1 MRHQLQ
7 LFTANLEEKYP
18 TYYFEKYQR
27 TKASTGDLVRLM
39 KGANAGWVS
48 YFAGVKRSYALFWNG
63 ADWQLSALPARAEWE
78 PLILELT
85 RALSRQQH
93 NLPLET
99 FQSIAYP
106 LYTALW
112 APLGKTLPKR
122 VFVSPAGAIH
132 HLPISIL
139 PGSKDGGH

>member
-1 MRHQLQ
+1 MIP
-7 LFTANLEEKYP
+7 E
-18 TYYFEKYQR
+18 
-27 TKASTGDLVRLM
+27 D
-39 KGANAGWVS
+39 GANAGWVS

-78 PLILELT
+78 PLIFELT

-99 FQSIAYP
+99 FQPLAYP

-112 APLGKTLPKR
+112 APLGENLPKR

-139 PGSKDGGH
+139 PGSKDGGHWKELPYLLHKHQITYAGLFTAWS